1 MLLLYDAHRIM
12 NPKDQRRFKKVKT
25 FILISLAG
33 MSFNAS
39 AVDSVS
45 IEGGHGEGVDVGRVG
60 LQWNWDKQWFAAHGW
75 HLGGYWD
82 ASAGVLHGR
91 SGGPVN
97 NDVGDFS
104 VTPTLRYQQTD
115 LTTLAPYF
123 DAGVGAHL
131 WSRTTITQSKSSGTA
146 FQFGEHVG
154 VGFRFGDRGIYDLS
168 YRFQH
173 MSNANIKAPN
183 PGINLQLVRFQ
194 IHFN

>member
-1 MLLLYDAHRIM
+1 MPTELL
-12 NPKDQRRFKKVKT
+12 NPEDQRRVKKIST
-25 FILISLAG
+25 SILISLISA
-33 MSFNAS
+33 SFNAS
-39 AVDSVS
+39 AIDSVS

-60 LQWNWDKQWFAAHGW
+60 LQWDWGKQWFAAHGW

-131 WSRTTITQSKSSGTA
+131 WTRTTITESKRSGTA

-154 VGFRFGDRGIYDLS
+154 VGVRFGDRGIYDLS

-173 MSNANIKAPN
+173 MSNANIKEPN

>member
-1 MLLLYDAHRIM
+1 MR
-12 NPKDQRRFKKVKT
+12 Q
-25 FILISLAG
+25 ILSVLFLAG
-33 MSFNAS
+33 VSFS
-39 AVDSVS
+39 AGAIDSVS
-45 IEGGHGEGVDVGRVG
+45 IEAGHGERVDVARVG
-60 LQWNWDKQWFAAHGW
+60 LQWDWNKQWFAARGW

-97 NDVGDFS
+97 NDVADFS
-104 VTPTLRYQQTD
+104 VTPTFRYQQTD
-115 LTTLAPYF
+115 LTTIAPYF

-131 WSRTTITQSKSSGTA
+131 WSRTTITESKRSGTA

-154 VGFRFGDRGIYDLS
+154 IGFRFGDHGRYDLG

-173 MSNANIKAPN
+173 MSNASIKAPN
-183 PGINLQLVRFQ
+183 PGIILQLVRFQ

>member
-1 MLLLYDAHRIM
+1 M
-12 NPKDQRRFKKVKT
+12 KKIRTV
-25 FILISLAG
+25 ILISFAG
-33 MSFNAS
+33 ASVNAS
-39 AVDSVS
+39 AIDSMS

-60 LQWNWDKQWFAAHGW
+60 LQWDWNQQWFAAHGR

-91 SGGPVN
+91 SGEPVN

-104 VTPTLRYQQTD
+104 VTPIFRYQQTD
-115 LTTLAPYF
+115 LGTIAPYF

-131 WSRTTITQSKSSGTA
+131 WTRTSITESKRSGTA

-154 VGFRFGDRGIYDLS
+154 VGFRFGNRGIYDIS

-173 MSNANIKAPN
+173 MSNAVIKAPN
-183 PGINLQLVRFQ
+183 SGINLQLVRFQ
-194 IHFN
+194 FHFN